1 MNVIYLN
8 HSGFLLEWDSCYW
21 LFDYYKGTLP
31 EMDLSKDIFVFCSH
45 SHEDHFNPAVFAL
58 KEKYPKVVYVFS
70 NQIRKTCEKLQ
81 KRQNDV
87 KISPEQYEMIY
98 GMNVSKEISVMIP
111 EIVYVQSRKGIVLK
125 DSLGNIMGIH
135 TLQST
140 DCGCAF
146 YIEYC
151 NRSVYHAGDLH
162 WWYWSGEEEAW
173 NKKMTA
179 DYKKE
184 MEYLEGKNIDLV
196 FTPLDPRQGED
207 YALGMNYLLEKTF
220 TKHVFPMHFWEDFG
234 VCEKYL
240 KENNLPEGTK
250 FHILERDGQKI
261 SIIL

>member
-1 MNVIYLN
+1 MKVTYLN
-8 HSGFLLEWDSCYW
+8 HSGFLVEWEDSYW
-21 LFDYYKGTLP
+21 LFDYYKGRLP
-31 EMDLSKDIFVFCSH
+31 ELDSSKDIFVFCSH
-45 SHEDHFNPAVFAL
+45 SHEDHFNPIIFAL

-81 KRQNDV
+81 KKQNGV
-87 KISPEQYEMIY
+87 R
-98 GMNVSKEISVMIP
+98 IP
-111 EIVYVQSRKGIVLK
+111 EIVYVQSRKDITLK
-125 DSLGNIMGIH
+125 DSLENVLEIH

-151 NRSVYHAGDLH
+151 DKSIYHAGDLH

-184 MEYLEGKNIDLV
+184 MEYLEGKNIDLA

-207 YALGMNYLLEKTF
+207 YALGMNYLLEKTL
-220 TKHVFPMHFWEDFG
+220 TKHVFPMHFWDDFSICG
-234 VCEKYL
+234 KYL
-240 KENNLPEGTK
+240 EENGLPERTE
-250 FHILERDGQKI
+250 FYSLEYDGQ
-261 SIIL
+261 IIDIIT

>member
-1 MNVIYLN
+1 MNVMYLN

-70 NQIRKTCEKLQ
+70 NQIRKTCERLQ
-81 KRQNDV
+81 KKNNGV
-87 KISPEQYEMIY
+87 K
-98 GMNVSKEISVMIP
+98 IP
-111 EIVYVQSRKGIVLK
+111 EIVYVQSRKSIISM
-125 DSLGNIMGIH
+125 DSFGNAMEIH

-151 NRSVYHAGDLH
+151 GKSVYHAGDLH
-162 WWYWSGEEEAW
+162 WWYWSGEEDAW

-184 MEYLEGKNIDLV
+184 MEYLEGKSIDLV

-207 YALGMNYLLEKTF
+207 YALGMNYLLEKTHA
-220 TKHVFPMHFWEDFG
+220 KHVFPMHFWDDFSI
-234 VCEKYL
+234 CDKYL
-240 KENNLPEGTK
+240 EENSLPEGTE
-250 FHILERDGQKI
+250 FHTLERDGQEI
-261 SIIL
+261 GIF